1 MIPEKNGIPTLVRI
15 GATIN
20 PQSPMS
26 PTVSEQG
33 CFFFF
38 PVMKLPRNKHLK
50 ENCGISD
57 LIWLIKANGFDLLLF
72 FGPSQDQIFV
82 VSQALLE
89 PVTLAT

>member
-1 MIPEKNGIPTLVRI
+1 
-15 GATIN
+15 
-20 PQSPMS
+20 
-26 PTVSEQG
+26 
-33 CFFFF
+33 
-38 PVMKLPRNKHLK
+38 MKLPRNKHLK